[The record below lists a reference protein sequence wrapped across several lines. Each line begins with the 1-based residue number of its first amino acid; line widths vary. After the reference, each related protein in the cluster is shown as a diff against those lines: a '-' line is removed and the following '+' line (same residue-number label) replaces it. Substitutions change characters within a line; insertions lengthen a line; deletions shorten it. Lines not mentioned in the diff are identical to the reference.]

1 MEPTNSQ
8 PTSKNKKM
16 LTIIVLIIIAIIVI
30 ILLRSKVIAPVD
42 TDSSNPVLTE
52 ESKQLTAEID
62 SAVTFDNEADLIEID
77 KEF

>member
-1 MEPTNSQ
+1 MEPTNTQ

-16 LTIIVLIIIAIIVI
+16 LVIIVLIIIAIIVI
-30 ILLRSKVIAPVD
+30 ILLRSKVSAPIV
-42 TDSSNPVLTE
+42 TE

-62 SAVTFDNEADLIEID
+62 SALTFDNEADLIAID